1 MAIRVEFQLESIVQK
16 PSWREVLTELI
27 ITEQIDPWNVDI
39 VKVCEGF
46 IKKVK
51 EMDKVDLHI
60 PANIVLAS
68 AILLKFKSEAIRFE
82 EEQEA
87 IVQGEEIIG
96 EETIPELK
104 LAGRIPP
111 KRQITLQEL
120 LSEIENVL
128 KFEQKKSVVQE
139 KKIQEIINLE
149 VSGFDIEKKMEMV
162 YELIMSSMNGSEYVS
177 FSKLIVNKEN
187 REIIETFLSIL
198 YLSQNKRINIE
209 QKKWDGEINIA
220 AVNQ

>member
-1 MAIRVEFQLESIVQK
+1 M
-16 PSWREVLTELI
+16 LTELI

-82 EEQEA
+82 EEV
-87 IVQGEEIIG
+87 IVQGEEIIS
-96 EETIPELK
+96 EENIPELQ

-128 KFEQKKSVVQE
+128 KFEQKKSVIQE

-162 YELIMSSMNGSEYVS
+162 YELIMASMNGSEYVP

-187 REIIETFLSIL
+187 REIIETFLSLL
-198 YLSQNKRINIE
+198 YLTQNKRINIE
-209 QKKWDGEINIA
+209 QKKLYGEITIA
-220 AVNQ
+220 AVIQ

>member
-1 MAIRVEFQLESIVQK
+1 MAIKVEFQLESIVQK

-82 EEQEA
+82 EEV
-87 IVQGEEIIG
+87 IVQGEEIIS
-96 EETIPELK
+96 EENIPELQ

-128 KFEQKKSVVQE
+128 KFEQKKSVIQE

-162 YELIMSSMNGSEYVS
+162 YELIMASMNGSEYVP

-187 REIIETFLSIL
+187 REIIETFLSLL
-198 YLSQNKRINIE
+198 YLTQNKRINIE
-209 QKKWDGEINIA
+209 QKKLYGEITIA
-220 AVNQ
+220 AVIQ

>member
-1 MAIRVEFQLESIVQK
+1 MEFQLESIVQK

-82 EEQEA
+82 EEQVM
-87 IVQGEEIIG
+87 IQGEEIIG
-96 EETIPELK
+96 EENIPELR

-128 KFEQKKSVVQE
+128 KFEQKKSVIQE

-149 VSGFDIEKKMEMV
+149 VSGFDIEKKMEMI
-162 YELIMSSMNGSEYVS
+162 YELIMNGLKENGYVP
-177 FSKLIVNKEN
+177 FSKLIINKEN
-187 REIIETFLSIL
+187 REVVQTFLSIL

-209 QKKWDGEINIA
+209 QKKWYGEITIA
-220 AVNQ
+220 AVEQEK